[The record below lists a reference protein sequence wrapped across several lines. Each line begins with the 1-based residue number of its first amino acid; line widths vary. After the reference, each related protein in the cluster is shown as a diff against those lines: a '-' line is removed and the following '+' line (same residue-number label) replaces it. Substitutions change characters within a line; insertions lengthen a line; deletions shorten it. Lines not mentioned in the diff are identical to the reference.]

1 MVVLTN
7 PCRVAVGSLEAPKG
21 GKLEIIVLSAQDPAV
36 ITYNASEVTNGIK
49 AAGFD
54 ITPSK

>member
-1 MVVLTN
+1 LTN